1 MWDEESRK
9 VAIDCIKHITT
20 LASGS
25 ILVIG
30 TFSEK
35 FITSPQGRITLIV
48 AASFMLLCVATGL
61 YLLISEGIL
70 PHRQGEHKFDVFLTK
85 AYIILMGTAFILG
98 MVTVLATAFIQVQFS
113 K

>member
-35 FITSPQGRITLIV
+35 FITSPQGRISLIV
-48 AASFMLLCVATGL
+48 AALFMLLCVATGL
-61 YLLISEGIL
+61 HLLISEGIL
-70 PHRQGEHKFDVFLTK
+70 PHQGVDKSDDFITK
-85 AYIILMGTAFILG
+85 AYVIVMGATFTLG
-98 MVTVLATAFIQVQFS
+98 MVTVLVTSFIQLHYS